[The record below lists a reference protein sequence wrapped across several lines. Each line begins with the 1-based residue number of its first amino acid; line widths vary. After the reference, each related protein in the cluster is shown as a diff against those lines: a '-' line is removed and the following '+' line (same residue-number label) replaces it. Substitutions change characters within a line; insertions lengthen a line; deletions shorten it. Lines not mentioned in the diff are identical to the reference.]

1 MKYIFESNSS
11 CFTILFSYFLYEF
24 TKLMISYQE
33 IDDFT
38 KLNYLSTLKDRRI
51 VQIKQTFR
59 KSMFFFNVNAKQTR
73 NYANVI
79 NWAKWK
85 ANYHRNIK
93 DLIAFRFSG

>member
-1 MKYIFESNSS
+1 
-11 CFTILFSYFLYEF
+11 
-24 TKLMISYQE
+24 MISYQE

-79 NWAKWK
+79 NWAK
-85 ANYHRNIK
+85 
-93 DLIAFRFSG
+93 